1 VISMAAG
8 GKIMAPQDDNN
19 DTQMSGGDAFQAFL
33 SKNDGE
39 EDDEWSKFRDIIWSV
54 IISKIWL
61 KYIQL
66 L

>member
-1 VISMAAG
+1 MISMAAG